1 MKLSTGLKNGDQK
14 MNDPAKISVLKQRI
28 NQIEDVLA
36 SVAAGDL
43 DARINSQIED
53 DFSGVEAAIDLLI
66 DDLTDE
72 LTKREEAQK
81 SLEDKLQTIK
91 KQNATIAQQQED
103 LLELSSPVTKVWDN
117 VLILPVIGTLDSR
130 RTQIM
135 MENLLQKIVETG
147 CTTAIL
153 DITGVPTVD
162 TQIANHLLK
171 TVSAARLLGAE
182 CIISGISPNIAQTI
196 VHLGIDLSAI
206 RTKATLQEAMRF
218 AFQQNN
224 QYPTELPSEENKS
237 N

>member
-1 MKLSTGLKNGDQK
+1 
-14 MNDPAKISVLKQRI
+14 MNDPVKVSILKERI
-28 NQIEDVLA
+28 DQIEDVLA
-36 SVAAGDL
+36 SVAAGDMN
-43 DARINSQIED
+43 ARINSKIED
-53 DFSGVEAAIDLLI
+53 EFSGVEAAIDLLI

-72 LTKREEAQK
+72 LANREEIQK
-81 SLEDKLQTIK
+81 NLEEKLQTIK
-91 KQNATIAQQQED
+91 KQNDTIAQQQED

-135 MENLLQKIVETG
+135 MENLLQKIVDTG

-196 VHLGIDLSAI
+196 VHLGIDLSSI
-206 RTKATLQEAMRF
+206 KTKATLQEAMRF
-218 AFQQNN
+218 AFQHNDP
-224 QYPTELPSEENKS
+224 YSRELPSDEDPN
-237 N
+237 